1 MISWSFVATL
11 LLSSLVQA
19 KPNPGDGRIVGGEV
33 TTIAEFPYQ
42 ASVQLHGQHIC
53 GAAIIGHHFILTAAH
68 CFEEPY
74 SPEDYTVR
82 VASSEHAS
90 GGHLL
95 SLRQVITHGGYNPQS
110 HDNDL
115 ALLILNARLNF
126 TEDVQPVPLATE
138 MEPPTVATRLLVSGW
153 GFQGEDGGDNEVG
166 VSPQLRFVDVDL
178 VESQQCRRAY
188 RQVLPI
194 TQRMICAARPGHDS
208 CQGDSG
214 GPLVGF
220 SSEAGEEAAGEGEGE
235 GAGGQGKL
243 YGIVSWG
250 LGCANPNYPGVYTNV
265 AAFRNW
271 INAHIG
277 AWGWSGLLNG
287 WSGLQ

>member
-1 MISWSFVATL
+1 MYSTGL
-11 LLSSLVQA
+11 LWSLVVLVA
-19 KPNPGDGRIVGGEV
+19 YAGATPTPFDGRIVGGEV
-33 TTIAEFPYQ
+33 TTIGQFPYQ
-42 ASVQLHGQHIC
+42 VSVQLNGQHIC
-53 GAAIIGHHFILTAAH
+53 GGAVIGDNFVLTAAH
-68 CFEEPY
+68 CFEG
-74 SPEDYTVR
+74 SSVIDSEDYTVR
-82 VASSEHAS
+82 VGSSEHAS
-90 GGHLL
+90 GGHVL

-115 ALLILNARLNF
+115 ALLILNARLNY
-126 TEDVQPVPLATE
+126 TEHLQPVPLATLRD
-138 MEPPTVATRLLVSGW
+138 PPTADTRLLVSGW
-153 GFQGEDGGDNEVG
+153 GFEAEEGGASGEVG

-178 VESQQCRRAY
+178 VDSDQCRRAY

-220 SSEAGEEAAGEGEGE
+220 PADEGP
-235 GAGGQGKL
+235 AKL
-243 YGIVSWG
+243 LGIVSWG
-250 LGCANPNYPGVYTNV
+250 LGCANPNYPGVYTSV

-271 INAHIG
+271 IDAQVG
-277 AWGWSGLLNG
+277 AWGWNGLLAG

>member
-1 MISWSFVATL
+1 LRRGSAPQPDSKMISLIPIVATV
-11 LLSSLVQA
+11 LLSPWFVRA
-19 KPNPGDGRIVGGEV
+19 TPFPGDGRIVGGEV
-33 TTIAEFPYQ
+33 TTIEEFPYQ

-53 GAAIIGHHFILTAAH
+53 GGAIIGHHFVLTAAH
-68 CFEEPY
+68 CFEDPY
-74 SPEDYTVR
+74 NPEDYTVR

-126 TEDVQPVPLATE
+126 TEHLQPLPLATE
-138 MEPPTVATRLLVSGW
+138 MEPPTPATRLLVSGW
-153 GFQGEDGGDNEVG
+153 GFQGEEGGDNEVSG
-166 VSPQLRFVDVDL
+166 VSPQLRFVEVDL
-178 VESQQCRRAY
+178 VEAQQCRHAY
-188 RQVLPI
+188 RRVLPI

-214 GPLVGF
+214 GPLVGYPL
-220 SSEAGEEAAGEGEGE
+220 EEGEEATGE
-235 GAGGQGKL
+235 GAGGRGKL

-265 AAFRNW
+265 GAFRNW

-277 AWGWSGLLNG
+277 A
-287 WSGLQ
+287 